1 MFKIEVRIKEI
12 EKRSQLQVK
21 EGVQSRCCSVVLNCT
36 LLHSIALHFNIG
48 PNVQYFPILIW
59 QKWTKN
65 WTKVMFCGNQVPT
78 KVTIKR
84 D

>member
-1 MFKIEVRIKEI
+1 MIDNFLTITNQGAVVLGMP
-12 EKRSQLQVK
+12 SVL
-21 EGVQSRCCSVVLNCT
+21 SWCCSVVLECT
-36 LLHSIALHFNIG
+36 SLHSIVLHFNMS

-65 WTKVMFCGNQVPT
+65 WTKVMFCGYQVPT